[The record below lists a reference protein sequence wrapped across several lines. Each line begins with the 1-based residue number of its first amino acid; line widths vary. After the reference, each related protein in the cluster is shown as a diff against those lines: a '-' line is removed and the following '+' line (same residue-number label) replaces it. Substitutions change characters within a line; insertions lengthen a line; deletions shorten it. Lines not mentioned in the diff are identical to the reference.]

1 MCYCFGMLSSKISLD
16 QRADDMGEFEFQF
29 LYFLDGAE
37 YKLSSVVTIST
48 VLFYKFNFLKRYI
61 YN

>member
-1 MCYCFGMLSSKISLD
+1 MSLD
-16 QRADDMGEFEFQF
+16 QKADDMRKFEFEF

-37 YKLSSVVTIST
+37 YKLSSVMTISI
-48 VLFYKFNFLKRYI
+48 VLFYKFNFLKGYI